1 MSGTGDLKRCGSTVP
16 PVTLGPR
23 RSTRQLRRAG
33 CKPSASAA
41 AHRHRWAA
49 RRPGGAAAAQA
60 AAGDRPGV
68 LPCCGG
74 VRGGRQRR
82 PYNAAHTLAG
92 FGGAAAASPQ
102 AAARTAKGRH
112 AADAAHPVCTDQQR
126 ARPRKWPRRCG
137 AGMVCRGMLSHGVAA
152 LRLLMRSR
160 AYVR

>member
-23 RSTRQLRRAG
+23 RSTRQRVRRVVARRGSSAPTGGTEARGSSRRTGGCGGQAGSAALLRRG
-33 CKPSASAA
+33 
-41 AHRHRWAA
+41 A
-49 RRPGGAAAAQA
+49 RR
-60 AAGDRPGV
+60 
-68 LPCCGG
+68 
-74 VRGGRQRR
+74 RR
-82 PYNAAHTLAG
+82 KPPYNAAHTLAG